1 MDDYYNHISDKQ
13 AKLYIISIAGVIV
26 SIVLGIILYPLFA
39 VTSLDG
45 ALGFSDFLFY
55 IFLRIITSLIYII
68 AQILM
73 INNCRD
79 IKKHDKCWKIHKR
92 NKANVFKNVFD
103 MVIIFY
109 NRLCKNLQH
118 YLVIKLLGELM
129 NNKFKK
135 ISIFLFILTV
145 ICFICGFGFLL
156 SAAITAPLFTLD
168 SGAINLFEFLSDYG
182 LKFILISVPYYAF
195 ALLFIHS
202 QKRLSESEKASSR
215 FYIISEKIN
224 KLLLVIYTLIM
235 ILILIYIYSIS

>member
-1 MDDYYNHISDKQ
+1 
-13 AKLYIISIAGVIV
+13 
-26 SIVLGIILYPLFA
+26 
-39 VTSLDG
+39 
-45 ALGFSDFLFY
+45 
-55 IFLRIITSLIYII
+55 
-68 AQILM
+68 
-73 INNCRD
+73 
-79 IKKHDKCWKIHKR
+79 
-92 NKANVFKNVFD
+92 

-202 QKRLSESEKASSR
+202 QKKAFRKRKSKQS
-215 FYIISEKIN
+215 
-224 KLLLVIYTLIM
+224 
-235 ILILIYIYSIS
+235 ILYNQRKDK

>member
-1 MDDYYNHISDKQ
+1 
-13 AKLYIISIAGVIV
+13 
-26 SIVLGIILYPLFA
+26 
-39 VTSLDG
+39 
-45 ALGFSDFLFY
+45 
-55 IFLRIITSLIYII
+55 
-68 AQILM
+68 
-73 INNCRD
+73 
-79 IKKHDKCWKIHKR
+79 
-92 NKANVFKNVFD
+92 

-118 YLVIKLLGELM
+118 YLVIKLSGELM
-129 NNKFKK
+129 NDKFKK

-215 FYIISEKIN
+215 FYIISKKAN
-224 KLLLVIYTLIM
+224 KFLIVIYTLIM